1 MIIVWLKFIA
11 CIVIILFAGRNVAK
25 YGDIIASKTG
35 LGGLWI
41 GVLIVAIATSLP
53 ELFTGI
59 SSVAI
64 LKAPDL
70 AIGDL
75 FGANAF
81 NLFNLALLDIA
92 YRKKPILS
100 EANPRHTLAA
110 SLSIIMIAFPA
121 VCLFLGPML
130 DVVKLG
136 YIGIYTPIILILYIA
151 IIRMIFKFEKDA
163 KTEQEDNETFYDE
176 NITISLRRAYIYYG
190 ISAVIIIAAG
200 IWLAFVGKEVSLIT
214 GWEQSFVGSLFLA
227 FTTTLP
233 EITVSFAALRLGAI
247 DICVANMIG
256 SNIFNMAIIFVTDIF
271 YFNGPILSHVS
282 TSHIFTAMSVII
294 MSGIVIAGLTSRS
307 KGRKPL
313 FVSWHAPMLV
323 LVFLLTAYINFVI

>member
-1 MIIVWLKFIA
+1 M
-11 CIVIILFAGRNVAK
+11 
-25 YGDIIASKTG
+25 
-35 LGGLWI
+35 
-41 GVLIVAIATSLP
+41 
-53 ELFTGI
+53 
-59 SSVAI
+59 
-64 LKAPDL
+64 
-70 AIGDL
+70 

-92 YRKKPILS
+92 YRKKPLLS
-100 EANPRHTLAA
+100 EANPRHALAA

-121 VCLFLGPML
+121 VCMLLGPIL
-130 DVVKLG
+130 DIVKLG
-136 YIGIYTPIILILYIA
+136 YVGIYAPVILILYIA
-151 IIRMIFKFEKDA
+151 IIRMVFNFEKEA
-163 KTEQEDNETFYDE
+163 KTQQDDETFYDE
-176 NITISLRRAYIYYG
+176 SVTISLRRAYIYYG

-200 IWLAFVGKEVSLIT
+200 TWLAFVGKEVSLIT

-233 EITVSFAALRLGAI
+233 EITVSFSALRLGAI

-256 SNIFNMAIIFVTDIF
+256 SNIFNMAIIFVTDIL
-271 YFNGPILSHVS
+271 YFEGPILSHVS
-282 TSHIFTAMSVII
+282 SSHIFTAMSVII

-323 LVFLLTAYINFVI
+323 LIFILTAYINFMI

>member
-92 YRKKPILS
+92 YRKKPLLS
-100 EANPRHTLAA
+100 EANPRHALAA

-121 VCLFLGPML
+121 VCMLLGPIL
-130 DVVKLG
+130 DIVKLG
-136 YIGIYTPIILILYIA
+136 YVGIYAPVILILYIA
-151 IIRMIFKFEKDA
+151 IIRMVFNFEKEA
-163 KTEQEDNETFYDE
+163 KTQQDDETFYDE
-176 NITISLRRAYIYYG
+176 SVTISLRRAYIYYG

-200 IWLAFVGKEVSLIT
+200 TWLAFVGKEVSLIT

-233 EITVSFAALRLGAI
+233 EITVSFSALRLGAI

-256 SNIFNMAIIFVTDIF
+256 SN
-271 YFNGPILSHVS
+271 L
-282 TSHIFTAMSVII
+282 
-294 MSGIVIAGLTSRS
+294 
-307 KGRKPL
+307 
-313 FVSWHAPMLV
+313 
-323 LVFLLTAYINFVI
+323 